1 MGYTGH
7 GQWAILTTNVFAHG
21 EQKKAGPTATSL
33 NGAPPT
39 VCTQYKQVALTR
51 YGAVAN
57 EVDGGYSHDLMCLWR
72 AAMLRNTLAGL

>member
-1 MGYTGH
+1 M
-7 GQWAILTTNVFAHG
+7 
-21 EQKKAGPTATSL
+21 
-33 NGAPPT
+33 
-39 VCTQYKQVALTR
+39 VALAR

>member
-7 GQWAILTTNVFAHG
+7 GQWAILTANVSAHD
-21 EQKKAGPTATSL
+21 EQKKAGPRP
-33 NGAPPT
+33 APST
-39 VCTQYKQVALTR
+39 ELYQRRLQYWMVALAR

-72 AAMLRNTLAGL
+72 AAMLRNILAGL